1 MDKVKGVIEEYY
13 ALKHDYDEKHSQ
25 EKKKIS
31 HDKKIG
37 NKSKQKLI
45 SQIVPVCVSCKRK
58 GGTSFTHDNRSIF
71 AICKAT
77 PPCKLNIEIDIG
89 EYEKINDSYKTYI
102 EEYQYFRTGI
112 IRTKLDMLFGY
123 ITEAVAV
130 SNFESQKGEFDEVQ
144 QSITII
150 SEMFE
155 NINQSGRNKD
165 AVKALKTEIEATKL
179 KINDTIKIYKD
190 VKTPEIITDIIGT
203 YIDELYKSTDELRK
217 LVYVKNEIECSDG
230 VIGHSVCED
239 GIYRLVQEPY
249 LYSEVEIEH
258 ELPAVII
265 NNK

>member
-1 MDKVKGVIEEYY
+1 MDKVKGAIEEYY
-13 ALKHDYDEKHSQ
+13 ALKRDYDEKHSQ

-31 HDKKIG
+31 RDKKLG
-37 NKSKQKLI
+37 NKSKRKLI

-58 GGTSFTHDNRSIF
+58 GGTSFTHENRKIF
-71 AICKAT
+71 AICKAKT
-77 PPCKLNIEIDIG
+77 PCKLNIEIDIG
-89 EYEKINDSYKTYI
+89 EYEKINNSYKTYT

-123 ITEAVAV
+123 ITESVAV
-130 SNFESQKGEFDEVQ
+130 SNFESMKGDFDEVQ

-150 SEMFE
+150 GEMFE

-165 AVKALKTEIEATKL
+165 AVKALKTVIESTKL
-179 KINDTIKIYKD
+179 KINDTIKMYKTD
-190 VKTPEIITDIIGT
+190 KTPEILADIIGM
-203 YIDELYKSTDELRK
+203 YVDELYKSTDELRK

-230 VIGHSVCED
+230 LIGQSVCED

-249 LYSEVEIEH
+249 FYSEVEIEH